1 MTYYEIKKIFVRRSS
16 KFSLLIL
23 AGLMMFAV
31 YCMVG
36 DSSWINEEGNTET
49 GMSAIKKMKEAKQ
62 EWAGMLTEEKIRQ
75 VIEENNRINQ
85 TPEGRSDDPKEYN
98 IAYGRKQ
105 GFVDILYIMGF
116 AFGSFQEWNYTA
128 ADSLT
133 AEQASEFYPNR
144 VIKLKEWLEEGGK
157 DYFTDKEKRFLTEQ
171 YEKLDTPF
179 FYEYQEGWKKF
190 FTMSPTII
198 MIITLVAGF
207 LCAGIFADEYRLK
220 ASAVLYASY
229 HGRKKA
235 IRAKLMAG
243 FLIVTVIYWVVMPVY
258 SGIVFSVYG
267 TGGMTC
273 PIQSN
278 YGSWKS
284 FYNITN
290 GQEYLL
296 IMAGG
301 YIGCLFMTAL
311 VMLVSAAAKS
321 SVLAVIT
328 PFVLIFLPSFLSGI
342 NHPLMNKIL
351 GLLPDQLLQMNL
363 VVKYFNV
370 YEIGGRIIGA
380 APILT
385 VVYPVLA
392 AVLFPV
398 IYRCCKKQQV
408 TG

>member
-62 EWAGMLTEEKIRQ
+62 EWAGVLTEEKIRQ
-75 VIEENNRINQ
+75 VIEENSRINQ

-98 IAYGRKQ
+98 IAYSRKQ

-144 VIKLKEWLEEGGK
+144 VIKLKEWLEEEGK

-220 ASAVLYASY
+220 TSSVLYASY

-311 VMLVSAAAKS
+311 VMLVSAAARS